1 MTEITALPPAPAPAW
16 RARAL
21 GRLAA
26 MALQALGA
34 TWRLRTEHMDVMDA
48 MLARRD
54 PVIIVSWH
62 EHYLMLLSILRGRHA
77 CVFTSASPQGD
88 MIAKICTMYD
98 MIPVQIPDR
107 GGEVSYGIMKG
118 ALAEHPAAAMAVDGP
133 LGPFHQVKS
142 GAIKLASELGF
153 TLQPVGAA
161 AGWSMVAS
169 HRWDRLITP
178 LPFSRCSAVFE
189 EPMRVSAGVSETAIS
204 DWETALRNRLEAAT
218 KRAKTLLRERRS
230 ES

>member
-1 MTEITALPPAPAPAW
+1 MTEIAALPPTRVPAW

-21 GRLAA
+21 GRIAA
-26 MALQALGA
+26 TALRALGA
-34 TWRLRTEHMDVMDA
+34 TWRLRTERMDVMDD

-54 PVIIVSWH
+54 PVIVVSWH

-88 MIAKICTMYD
+88 TISKICTLFE

-107 GGEVSYGIMKG
+107 GGEVSYEIMKG
-118 ALAEHPAAAMAVDGP
+118 ALTEHPAAAMAVDGP

-153 TLQPVGAA
+153 TLLPVAA
-161 AGWSMVAS
+161 SAGWSAVAS

-189 EPMRVSAGVSETAIS
+189 EPMHVPAGASESAIS
-204 DWETALRNRLEAAT
+204 DWETALRNRLDSAA
-218 KRAKTLLRERRS
+218 KRAEALLREPRS